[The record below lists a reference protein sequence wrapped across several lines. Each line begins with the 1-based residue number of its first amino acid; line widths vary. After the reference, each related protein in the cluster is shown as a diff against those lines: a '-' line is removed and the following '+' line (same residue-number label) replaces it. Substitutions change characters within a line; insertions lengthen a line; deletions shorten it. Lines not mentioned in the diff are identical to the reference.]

1 MPGNSPNG
9 CSTKIVIQARDLL
22 GLASNQLANRGDPVM
37 QLLINYLTGG
47 LGGAPLIDSF
57 IIEPDTTGDSVAG
70 FAVVS
75 FSSGSGTVGFIVNG
89 RSVTETWATSDQ
101 ASMTA
106 WVTAFNADTDAAIAN
121 IVYAGGAR
129 KGNAACASVA
139 AGDTFTLAGVT
150 LTAVA
155 GTAQFRQ
162 FSKDTSDTATA
173 LSLAGAIN
181 ADPVLGY
188 FYAAYGSSADCVIYP
203 KYTGTTAPTQL
214 ANEVMSAASTI
225 TLTQLTADPSC
236 CIYARVPGAGSNAN
250 TIEKT
255 GTGATLVK
263 TVTPGTALTT
273 TTKLFYAGAGA
284 NSSGAYFGRLP

>member
-1 MPGNSPNG
+1 MPGNAPNG

-22 GLASNQLANRGDPVM
+22 GLASNQLANRGDPVV

-47 LGGAPLIDSF
+47 LGGAPIIDSV
-57 IIEPDTTGDSVAG
+57 IIEPDTTGDAVAG

-89 RSVTETWATSDQ
+89 RSITETWATSDA
-101 ASMTA
+101 ASMAA
-106 WVTAFNADTDAAIAN
+106 WVTLFNADTNAAIAN

-129 KGNAACASVA
+129 NGNAACASVV
-139 AGDTFTLAGVT
+139 AGDTFTLAGIT

-155 GTAQFRQ
+155 GTRQFRQ

-173 LSLAGAIN
+173 ADLAAAIN

-188 FYAAYGSSADCVIYP
+188 FYAAYGSSGNCLIYP

-214 ANEVMSAASTI
+214 ANEVMSASATI
-225 TLTQLTADPSC
+225 TLTQFAAGASACL
-236 CIYARVPGAGSNAN
+236 YARVPGAASNAI

-255 GTGATLVK
+255 GTGATLDK
-263 TVTPGTALTT
+263 TANPGTALTT
-273 TTKLFYAGAGA
+273 STKLFQAGAGA
-284 NSSGAYFGRLP
+284 NSASAYFGRLP